1 MWHGI
6 DMTYNTSDI
15 VVRTVNANVKQSASQ
30 SQNSSALLDTQRI
43 TVLGSTGSIGTSTL
57 DVISRMP
64 ECSVFALTANTNT
77 ELMYKQCL
85 EFEPC
90 FAVMGNEEAALTL
103 QKKFLRAKI
112 PTEVLA
118 GEAGLCFVASHEEV
132 DTVMAAIVGAA
143 GLLPTLAAVECA
155 KKVLLANKEALIMA
169 GELFVAA
176 LAHSGGVLIPI
187 DSEHNAIFQCLPAD
201 VRLIGS
207 DIRKHGVRKVV
218 LTASGGPFRDMP
230 VEQLAT
236 VTPAQACKHP
246 NWSMGRKISVD
257 SASMM
262 NKGLELIE
270 ACFLFGL
277 SPAQI
282 EVLIHPQSI
291 VHSMVEYSDGS
302 VIAQLGSADMRVPI
316 SYGLAWPARASS
328 GADFL
333 DLVSSGDLQFY
344 RPDLRR
350 FPCLEL
356 GMQAAVQGGT
366 MPAIMNAANEVAV
379 DSFLKGLISF
389 TDIPVIIARVMAQI
403 ACSRA
408 DTLDNIR
415 GADLEARA
423 MAAEMLHRIKRSGT
437 V

>member
-1 MWHGI
+1 MA
-6 DMTYNTSDI
+6 YNTSDI
-15 VVRTVNANVKQSASQ
+15 DLRSETAAKHPAPQSLKR
-30 SQNSSALLDTQRI
+30 SAKSGTQRI

-57 DVISRMP
+57 DVISRMSN
-64 ECSVFALTANTNT
+64 CSVFALTANTST
-77 ELMYKQCL
+77 ELMYKQCVQYM
-85 EFEPC
+85 PR
-90 FAVMGNEEAALTL
+90 FAVMVNEEAALAL
-103 QKKFLRAKI
+103 KEKLLLAEI

-118 GEAGLCFVASHEEV
+118 GEAGLCFVAAHEEV

-143 GLLPTLAAVECA
+143 GLLSTLAAVESA

-176 LAHSGGVLIPI
+176 VARSGAVLIPI

-201 VRLIGS
+201 ARLIGS
-207 DIRKHGVRKVV
+207 DLRKHGVRKVV
-218 LTASGGPFRDMP
+218 LTASGGPFRELP
-230 VEQLAT
+230 IEQLAT
-236 VTPAQACKHP
+236 VTPTQACKHP
-246 NWSMGRKISVD
+246 NWTMGRKISVD

-277 SPAQI
+277 NPARV

-291 VHSMVEYSDGS
+291 VHSMVEYNDGS
-302 VIAQLGSADMRVPI
+302 VIAQLGAADMRVPI
-316 SYGLAWPARASS
+316 SYGLAWPARAPS

-344 RPDLRR
+344 KPDLKR

-356 GMQAAVQGGT
+356 GMQAAEQGGT
-366 MPAIMNAANEVAV
+366 MPAIINAANEVAV
-379 DSFLKGLISF
+379 DSFLRGLISF

-403 ACSRA
+403 TCSKA
-408 DTLDNIR
+408 ETLDTIR
-415 GADLEARA
+415 GADLEARTLA
-423 MAAEMLHRIKRSGT
+423 TEMLNRIKRTGA